1 MKNRQT
7 EQQITALYERLSR
20 DDELVGDSNSI
31 QTQKAILTDYAA
43 AHGFLNCVHYTDDGY
58 SGGNFERPAWQA
70 MIADI
75 EAGKVSAVIV
85 KDMSRVGRDYL
96 QTGYYTEVFFR
107 QYEIRFIAISNN
119 VDSNDQS
126 TAEFAPFLNIMNE
139 WYLRDA
145 SRKQK
150 QAYQARVKAGVP
162 ATNHVIY
169 GYKKDPEQKHHWL
182 VDEEAAQVVRK
193 IFRLAASGLGVQ
205 HIAETLHREGV
216 ERPAAYLQ
224 RKGYEDHQF
233 RESLKRPYDWNA
245 STISAM
251 LKRQEYLGHSVSFRH
266 TNISYKTKQQR
277 VNDPSEWIVQENTH
291 EAIIDRELFD
301 LAQQNR
307 RTVRRAG
314 SSGRPN
320 ILTGL
325 VYCADCGKK
334 MYNHRKGS
342 AYDPATGLYQTDY
355 YGCSTY
361 NLTRYVTG
369 RSCTSH
375 AIQTKFLR
383 ALILDTIRKVTA
395 FALTDKA
402 RFAEKIREQSK
413 LKRTAEA
420 RDLQKKVTKAK
431 RRAEE
436 LDRLLM
442 KLYEDYALERIPY
455 ERYSEYAGRYESE
468 LKALKAELAADQQSL
483 DLYTEDTEHIDQFL
497 ALASRYTD
505 LSVLTDEMALAF
517 VDRVLVHEPR
527 TIDGQRTQ
535 AVEIFLKHIGKVEL
549 EAAPGPSLSEAEL
562 AEEAARKR
570 KRAYHRQYYREK
582 VKPKK
587 EALKAARSVDAG

>member
-20 DDELVGDSNSI
+20 DDELVGESNSI
-31 QTQKAILTDYAA
+31 QTQKAILADYAA
-43 AHGFLNCVHYTDDGY
+43 AHGFSNCVHYTDDGY
-58 SGGNFERPAWQA
+58 SGGNFDRPRWKD
-70 MIADI
+70 MVADI

-169 GYKKDPEQKHHWL
+169 GYRKDPEQKHHWL

-193 IFRLAASGLGVQ
+193 IFRLAAAGLGVQ
-205 HIAETLHREGV
+205 SIAEELQKEHI
-216 ERPAAYLQ
+216 ERPAAYMQ
-224 RKGYEDHQF
+224 RKGYVDHQF
-233 RESLKRPYDWNA
+233 RESLQRPYDWNA

-277 VNDPSEWIVQENTH
+277 INDPSEWIVQENTH
-291 EAIIDRELFD
+291 EAIVDKELFD

-307 RTVRRAG
+307 RTVRRTG
-314 SSGRPN
+314 SSGKPN

-325 VYCADCGKK
+325 VYCADCGRK

-342 AYDPATGLYQTDY
+342 EYDPVTGLYKTDY

-375 AIQTKFLR
+375 AIQTKALR

-395 FALTDKA
+395 FALTDRA

-420 RDLQKKVTKAK
+420 KDLQKKVTKAK
-431 RRAEE
+431 RRVEE

-455 ERYSEYAGRYESE
+455 ERYSEYAGKYEAE
-468 LKALKAELAADQQSL
+468 LKALKEELAADQESL
-483 DLYTEDTEHIDQFL
+483 DLYTEDTEG
-497 ALASRYTD
+497 SRQVQD
-505 LSVLTDEMALAF
+505 VRCRSC
-517 VDRVLVHEPR
+517 
-527 TIDGQRTQ
+527 
-535 AVEIFLKHIGKVEL
+535 
-549 EAAPGPSLSEAEL
+549 
-562 AEEAARKR
+562 
-570 KRAYHRQYYREK
+570 RA
-582 VKPKK
+582 
-587 EALKAARSVDAG
+587 